1 LEFGT
6 PGFGASDASKMA
18 VRHEHSN
25 IVNRLNPLL
34 PAAWLLSRLR
44 LGAKLFFMCCGVVA
58 ALAAVWVGSRWAG
71 DTGAAIAAVLG
82 TVAAAYW
89 FAAFYFSF
97 ASGLRSLVQIM
108 EKTADGDLRTR
119 TDVNGRDEL
128 ATMAAALDRMVRS
141 LSTMVAEV
149 RSNSALVAHAG
160 SNLASSSREL
170 SERTERQAANLEQT
184 AASVEQ
190 LSSTVQQNADIAHQ
204 SDGRAADV
212 RKAASDSALAME
224 RAVASVEAIRQG
236 AGRMSEIVGVIDGL
250 AFQTN
255 ILALNAAVEAARAG
269 EQGRGFAVVA
279 TEVRS
284 LAQRSAASA
293 REIRQLIGTSTAQV
307 EASANVIRS
316 AGEESAL
323 MVKGIGTVATSLSE
337 ISSSSAQQS
346 GGLAEIS
353 VAVHQLDQLTQQN
366 AHMVEQTLAEAVS
379 LERRAA
385 HMAEAVSAFKL
396 QQGTAGEAI
405 ELVERAHA
413 FVRQRGV
420 SAFLNEASDASQGF
434 YDRDMY
440 VFVLDR
446 HGTYRMFG
454 GNPAKIGTRVQ
465 DIPGMDGEAMRAAV
479 FRQAEIA
486 PGWTEYDIT
495 NPVSG
500 NVQAKM
506 SFVMALD
513 GDLALGCGVYKR
525 LVA

>member
-1 LEFGT
+1 MLQKWR
-6 PGFGASDASKMA
+6 SS
-18 VRHEHSN
+18 HEPSN
-25 IVNRLNPLL
+25 IVNRLNPLF

-44 LGAKLFFMCCGVVA
+44 LGAKLFVMCCGVAV
-58 ALAAVWVGSRWAG
+58 ALAVVWAGGRWAG
-71 DTGAAIAAVLG
+71 NAGAAIAAALG
-82 TVAAAYW
+82 AVAAAYW

-97 ASGLRSLVQIM
+97 ASGLQSLVAIT
-108 EKTADGDLRTR
+108 ERTADGDLRTR
-119 TDVNGRDEL
+119 ADLGGRDEL

-160 SNLASSSREL
+160 SSLASSSREL
-170 SERTERQAANLEQT
+170 SERTERQAASLEQT

-190 LSSTVQQNADIAHQ
+190 LSSTVQQNAGIARQ
-204 SDGRAADV
+204 SDVRAADV
-212 RKAASDSALAME
+212 QKAARASALAME

-293 REIRQLIGTSTAQV
+293 REIRQLIGTSNAQV
-307 EASANVIRS
+307 EASADVIRS
-316 AGEESAL
+316 AGDDSAV
-323 MVKGIGTVATSLSE
+323 MVKGIGSVATSLNE
-337 ISSSSAQQS
+337 ISSSSARQS

-379 LERRAA
+379 LEQRAT

-405 ELVERAHA
+405 ELVERASA

-420 SAFLNEASDASQGF
+420 SAFLNEASEPAQGF
-434 YDRDMY
+434 HDRDMY
-440 VFVLDR
+440 VFVLDK

-454 GNPAKIGTRVQ
+454 GNPAKVGTRVQ
-465 DIPGMDGEAMRAAV
+465 DIPGMDGDALLAKV
-479 FRQAEIA
+479 FRQTEIA

-500 NVQAKM
+500 VVQSKM

-513 GDLALGCGVYKR
+513 GEQALGCGVYKR
-525 LVA
+525 LVV